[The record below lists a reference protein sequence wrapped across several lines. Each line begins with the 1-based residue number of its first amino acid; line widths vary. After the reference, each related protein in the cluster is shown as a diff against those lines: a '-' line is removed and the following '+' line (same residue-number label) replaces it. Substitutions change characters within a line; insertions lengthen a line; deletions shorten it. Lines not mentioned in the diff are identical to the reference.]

1 MVIIAAMDKNRLIGK
16 DNGLPWKLSADLQN
30 FKKLTS
36 GHAIIMGRKTWDSLG
51 RALPNRKNI
60 VISRDKN
67 LDIPGAYVV
76 NSLAEAGRI
85 AGEMKTFVIGGSQIY
100 QLALNEATEMILT
113 EVDATVEGDAWF
125 PEFDQSDWQKVST
138 EEYGADE
145 KNEFNFKVV
154 HYIRK

>member
-30 FKKLTS
+30 FKKLTT
-36 GHAIIMGRKTWDSLG
+36 GNAIIMGRKTWDSLG

-60 VISRDKN
+60 VVSRDVN
-67 LDIPGAYVV
+67 LQIPGVHVV
-76 NSLAEAGRI
+76 NSLAEAKRV

-125 PEFDQSDWQKVST
+125 PEFDQSAWQKVST